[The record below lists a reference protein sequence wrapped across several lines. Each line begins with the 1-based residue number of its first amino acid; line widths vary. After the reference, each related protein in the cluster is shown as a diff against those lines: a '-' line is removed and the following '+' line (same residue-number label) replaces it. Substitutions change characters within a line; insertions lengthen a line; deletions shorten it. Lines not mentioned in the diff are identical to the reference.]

1 MPDLTE
7 ERPPVSDI
15 QIRETGPDDWRAWRS
30 IRLRSLLEDPDAFGS
45 AHDREA
51 AFDEETWRSRADGT
65 GGPAVLAYTNPPTCQ
80 GVGVPGQPHAL
91 TSRSEP
97 VGMGAG
103 WLYEPGKLMVVAMWT
118 EPSWRGHGVG
128 RRVLDHVVAWARR
141 RDLRPDLWVADAN
154 PEARRLYERYGFRA
168 NGETAWLR
176 EGTGL
181 TMTRLVL
188 ADGHAPR

>member
-1 MPDLTE
+1 MRDLTE

-15 QIRETGPDDWRAWRS
+15 QIRETGPDDWRAWRT

-65 GGPAVLAYTNPPTCQ
+65 GGPAVLAYI
-80 GVGVPGQPHAL
+80 GA
-91 TSRSEP
+91 EP

-103 WLYEPGKLMVVAMWT
+103 WLYEPGKVMVVAMWT

-128 RRVLDHVVAWARR
+128 RRVLDHVVAWARQ

-154 PEARRLYERYGFRA
+154 PAARRLYERYGFRA
-168 NGETAWLR
+168 NGETASLR

-188 ADGHAPR
+188 PDGHAPR